1 MEIGQKRPKDAS
13 NDVVGKNRIFKATLG
28 PLVYLGLSRTTELK
42 VLQKVVPMLQRKY
55 VFELKWCLHYG
66 ENRSKL
72 GLFKKRKKKLNALA
86 WNDYRYS
93 VI

>member
-55 VFELKWCLHYG
+55 VFEFTK
-66 ENRSKL
+66 
-72 GLFKKRKKKLNALA
+72 
-86 WNDYRYS
+86 NDTRRNGQVPKS
-93 VI
+93 QPVL